1 MKPSHIYAIIRKQLK
16 DTFRNKPT
24 LVQFV
29 MFPAIAAILTLSAGE
44 FELPKRYFVNLFSVM
59 YVCMA
64 PILILSA
71 IISEEKEK
79 GSLRM
84 LMMSNVKPMEYLL
97 GIGAYVLVV
106 CMAGVLFMGLL
117 GTFSLQELWMFLLLN
132 ACGILISSVIGALI
146 GVVSDNQTA
155 ASGLSVPAM
164 LLTSFIP
171 MLSMFN
177 ASIRNV
183 GKFLYSQQIYEQIN
197 NSSTIVLSAQS
208 FVVILINFALVLVL
222 YVYMYRKKQL
232 LAS

>member
-1 MKPSHIYAIIRKQLK
+1 M
-16 DTFRNKPT
+16 
-24 LVQFV
+24 FV
-29 MFPAIAAILTLSAGE
+29 F
-44 FELPKRYFVNLFSVM
+44 
-59 YVCMA
+59 
-64 PILILSA
+64 
-71 IISEEKEK
+71 
-79 GSLRM
+79 
-84 LMMSNVKPMEYLL
+84 
-97 GIGAYVLVV
+97 
-106 CMAGVLFMGLL
+106 CMAGVLVMGLL
-117 GTFSLQELWMFLLLN
+117 GKFSLQELWMFLLLN

>member
-1 MKPSHIYAIIRKQLK
+1 
-16 DTFRNKPT
+16 
-24 LVQFV
+24 
-29 MFPAIAAILTLSAGE
+29 
-44 FELPKRYFVNLFSVM
+44 M

-97 GIGAYVLVV
+97 GIGAYVFVF

-117 GTFSLQELWMFLLLN
+117 GKFSLQELWMFLLLN

-208 FVVILINFALVLVL
+208 FVVILINFALVLVQ

>member
-1 MKPSHIYAIIRKQLK
+1 
-16 DTFRNKPT
+16 
-24 LVQFV
+24 
-29 MFPAIAAILTLSAGE
+29 
-44 FELPKRYFVNLFSVM
+44 
-59 YVCMA
+59 
-64 PILILSA
+64 
-71 IISEEKEK
+71 
-79 GSLRM
+79 
-84 LMMSNVKPMEYLL
+84 
-97 GIGAYVLVV
+97 
-106 CMAGVLFMGLL
+106 
-117 GTFSLQELWMFLLLN
+117 MFLLLN

-197 NSSTIVLSAQS
+197 NNSTIVLSAQS

-222 YVYMYRKKQL
+222 YVYMYRRKQL

>member
-1 MKPSHIYAIIRKQLK
+1 
-16 DTFRNKPT
+16 
-24 LVQFV
+24 
-29 MFPAIAAILTLSAGE
+29 
-44 FELPKRYFVNLFSVM
+44 
-59 YVCMA
+59 
-64 PILILSA
+64 
-71 IISEEKEK
+71 
-79 GSLRM
+79 
-84 LMMSNVKPMEYLL
+84 
-97 GIGAYVLVV
+97 
-106 CMAGVLFMGLL
+106 
-117 GTFSLQELWMFLLLN
+117 MFLLLN
-132 ACGILISSVIGALI
+132 ACGILISSVIGGLI

-155 ASGLSVPAM
+155 ASGLSIPAM

-222 YVYMYRKKQL
+222 YVYMYRRKQL

>member
-1 MKPSHIYAIIRKQLK
+1 MRMYHVQAIIRKQLK
-16 DTFRNKPT
+16 DTLRNKPT

-44 FELPKRYFVNLFSVM
+44 FQLPPRYFVNLFSVM

-97 GIGAYVLVV
+97 GVGTYVFVL
-106 CMAGVLFMGLL
+106 CMIGVLIMGVIGRYPLE
-117 GTFSLQELWMFLLLN
+117 ELPQYLVLN
-132 ACGILISSVIGALI
+132 AGGILISSVIGALI

-164 LLTSFIP
+164 LITSFVP

-177 ASIRNV
+177 ESIRSV
-183 GKFLYSQQIYEQIN
+183 GQFLYSQQIYEQI
-197 NSSTIVLSAQS
+197 SSGSTMSFSLQSCSIVL
-208 FVVILINFALVLVL
+208 VNFAAVLAL
-222 YVYMYRKKQL
+222 YIYMYKKKHL
-232 LAS
+232 LA